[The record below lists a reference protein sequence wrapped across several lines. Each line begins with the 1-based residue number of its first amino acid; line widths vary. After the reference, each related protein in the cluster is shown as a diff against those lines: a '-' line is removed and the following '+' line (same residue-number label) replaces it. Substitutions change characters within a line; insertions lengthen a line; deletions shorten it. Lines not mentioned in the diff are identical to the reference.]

1 MKSLFYKLAVLPLA
15 ITSALAVANTNLIE
29 NGSFEAEVVTDH
41 NGQWQLFNEITGWT
55 RSENAPFEI
64 QTSSLGILKAKE
76 GQKYLELGSTQQ
88 YSVSQAVATTAGK
101 MYEISFYY
109 SARVSGD
116 DTASTV
122 EVLWNGESLGV
133 VNAKFKGW
141 TKYSF
146 TVEATGTSSEI
157 TLAGVGSRSSVGG
170 FIDNVSVSE
179 ATEYCSVQAGLYAI
193 NIYGSDSEG
202 YIYHLDPETS
212 AVTKVAGVTNTA
224 ANIAGMDGKLYFME
238 KLDSETRDSK
248 IYSLDLASNTQ
259 SEVADTNS
267 YTIIRSTVSPDG
279 LNLRATSKT
288 YMYDFNLETG
298 EKTVLGKLSYE
309 GEEFIGGDIAY
320 SSDNNVL
327 YALTEQALYTVD
339 QDTLELTLVGEHG
352 VNWASGLAVAD
363 DGTIYVTGRKSGQS
377 AKLYTLDQNTAEAT
391 YIMRGPANLNDLTFI
406 SGSTCSTQ

>member
-1 MKSLFYKLAVLPLA
+1 MKNLFFKLAVLPLA
-15 ITSALAVANTNLIE
+15 VTSAFAMANTNLIE
-29 NGSFEAEVVTDH
+29 NGSFEAEVVTGH
-41 NGQWQLFNEITGWT
+41 NGQWQLFDEITGWT
-55 RSENAPFEI
+55 RSENAQFEV
-64 QTSSLGILKAKE
+64 QTSDLGILNAKD
-76 GQKYLELGSTQQ
+76 GHNYLELGSTQQ

-133 VNAKFKGW
+133 VNAKLGW

-146 TVEATGTSSEI
+146 NVEATGASSEI
-157 TLAGVGSRSSVGG
+157 TLAGVGSSGGVGG

-193 NIYGSDSEG
+193 NKYGSDSEG
-202 YIYHLDPETS
+202 YIYHLNPETS
-212 AVTKVAGVTNTA
+212 AVTKVAGVTSTA

-238 KLDSETRDSK
+238 KLDNETRDSK
-248 IYSLDLASNTQ
+248 IYSLDLASKTQ

-288 YMYDFNLETG
+288 YMYDFSLETG

-309 GEEFIGGDIAY
+309 GEEFVGGDIAY

-327 YALTEQALYTVD
+327 YALTNKALYTVD
-339 QDTLELTLVGEHG
+339 EGTLELTLVGEHG
-352 VNWASGLAVAD
+352 VNWASGLAIAD

-391 YIMRGPANLNDLTFI
+391 FVLRGPTHLNDLTFV
-406 SGSTCSTQ
+406 SESVCSTQ